1 MHGQYLFY
9 RVAHHL
15 LISEKV
21 TKNTNRSM
29 TALFFFAQHL
39 LFERMWGGGDLFEII
54 QSEEQEKSFHF
65 ADVKYLIQFNPKMP
79 RVQVICCNLIH
90 DKINVL

>member
-39 LFERMWGGGDLFEII
+39 LFERMWGGDLFEII

-65 ADVKYLIQFNPKMP
+65 ADVIYLIQFNPKMP
-79 RVQVICCNLIH
+79 RVQVICCNLIYG
-90 DKINVL
+90 KINVL

>member
-29 TALFFFAQHL
+29 TALFFLHSTYFL
-39 LFERMWGGGDLFEII
+39 RECGGGDLFEII

-90 DKINVL
+90 GKINVL

>member
-1 MHGQYLFY
+1 
-9 RVAHHL
+9 
-15 LISEKV
+15 
-21 TKNTNRSM
+21 
-29 TALFFFAQHL
+29 
-39 LFERMWGGGDLFEII
+39 MWGGGGDLFEII

-90 DKINVL
+90 GKINVL

>member
-1 MHGQYLFY
+1 MCGIGNNSAFIVKPDKLIINYSFTDVQTIKLLIYVHGQYLFY
-9 RVAHHL
+9 RVAHHS

-39 LFERMWGGGDLFEII
+39 LFERICGG
-54 QSEEQEKSFHF
+54 S
-65 ADVKYLIQFNPKMP
+65 V
-79 RVQVICCNLIH
+79 
-90 DKINVL
+90 